1 MICSLKYFSV
11 FIPQKSCISLRLLG
25 VEQNVSRAFRVSSVS
40 FTSVLT
46 SVLTSVVPKSVEAE
60 SGPTF
65 VVDISF
71 RGKLQYR
78 YSAQM

>member
-1 MICSLKYFSV
+1 MIFT
-11 FIPQKSCISLRLLG
+11 
-25 VEQNVSRAFRVSSVS
+25 VS
-40 FTSVLT
+40 FTVPFTMSFTVP
-46 SVLTSVVPKSVEAE
+46 SVVPILVVSKSAAVE